1 VTRQSTIGLSRRRC
15 TAGLA
20 VSVTANP
27 WTSGFAA
34 AGPAS
39 GGVGAERRPASPA
52 AAWLTLPPTPSL
64 PKTENEGIVDVN
76 GTKIFFAQFGRGPH
90 VLFLHGG
97 YANSNYWGHQIDAL
111 SSRFAITAMD
121 TRGHGRSPLSSRR
134 FGYDVFAGDAASL
147 LDRLEIKKTWVVG
160 WSDGAITGL
169 LLTIIMPDRIAGVFA
184 FGANSTSDGIKPGGS
199 RSMVFSEFTARAAR
213 EYRLLSANPGDWQ
226 ALVSCLTDMWRTQ
239 PNLSANLLAMAKPPI
254 TIADGDHDEIIRLVH
269 AEYLAKAIPGAKLL
283 IQPDVSHFAMLQRPE
298 TFSAALSE
306 FLEPALVAPHHVQG
320 RIHQG
325 TAAGVAEDPGS
336 QPSPAPSPNGGP

>member
-199 RSMVFSEFTARAAR
+199 RSLVFPSSRRGRRASTGCCLQTPVTGRRWFHALPTCGGHSPISPQTCWQWRSRRSPSPTA
-213 EYRLLSANPGDWQ
+213 
-226 ALVSCLTDMWRTQ
+226 
-239 PNLSANLLAMAKPPI
+239 I
-254 TIADGDHDEIIRLVH
+254 TTRSSGWCTRSTW
-269 AEYLAKAIPGAKLL
+269 P
-283 IQPDVSHFAMLQRPE
+283 R
-298 TFSAALSE
+298 
-306 FLEPALVAPHHVQG
+306 
-320 RIHQG
+320 
-325 TAAGVAEDPGS
+325 
-336 QPSPAPSPNGGP
+336 PSPARSC